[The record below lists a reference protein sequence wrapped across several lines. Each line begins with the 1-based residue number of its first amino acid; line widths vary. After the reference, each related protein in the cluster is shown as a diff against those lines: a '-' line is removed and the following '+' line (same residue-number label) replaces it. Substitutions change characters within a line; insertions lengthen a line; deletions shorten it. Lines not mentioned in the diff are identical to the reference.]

1 MSFVSSIKRAYQ
13 VVAIILHYGLDE
25 LLPKKMTPWYFRL
38 WRRSLFWLRNKHKK
52 KAGGERLKLAMQE
65 LGPVYIKFGQMLST
79 RRDLLSDE
87 WAYELAMLQDRV
99 PPFDSKLAR
108 EAIEAELKAP
118 IESLF
123 DDFDDTPLAS
133 ASISQVHTATL
144 KSNGEKVVLKVLR
157 PNVEQ
162 QILADLQLMSQ
173 TAHLLDT
180 LLGPGN
186 RLRPAEVV
194 DDYRTTI
201 LGELNLKLE
210 ALNTVRLR
218 NNFIDTNA
226 LYVPYVYEDFCYPRL
241 MVMERIEGIPV
252 SDIAALKAQGTNL
265 QRLAEKGV
273 ELFFTQ
279 VFRDNFFH
287 ADMHPG
293 NIFISRENPQDPH
306 YIGLDCGI
314 MGTLSDTDT
323 RYLAENFLAFFNR
336 DYRRIAQLYVESGW
350 VSADTDMQAFEQA
363 VKVVCEPMFN
373 KPLNEISFGHVL
385 LELFR
390 TARSFHIIVQPQ
402 LVLLEKTLL
411 YIEGLGRQL
420 YPQLDLWKTAKPFL
434 EQWMSQQVGPKA
446 MFSKAKTQLPFWTD
460 KLPELPELIYDNLK
474 LGRNLLGSQ
483 QQMLDKYLR
492 HQQRSHTSNYLLIT
506 SAILL
511 ICGTILFT
519 QDVTLWGANACV
531 AAGIIIWLLGWRSRP
546 KIRKF

>member
-1 MSFVSSIKRAYQ
+1 MSFTSIKRAYQ
-13 VVAIILHYGLDE
+13 VISIALHYGLDE
-25 LLPKKMTPWYFRL
+25 LLPPKLTPWYFRL
-38 WRRSLFWLRNKHKK
+38 WRLSLFWLRNKHKK
-52 KAGGERLKLAMQE
+52 KPGGERLKLALQE

-108 EAIEAELKAP
+108 EAIETELKAP

-123 DDFDDTPLAS
+123 DDFDEKPLAS

-144 KSNGEKVVLKVLR
+144 KSNGKPVVLKVLR

-162 QILADLQLMSQ
+162 QIVADLQLMSQ
-173 TAHLLDT
+173 TAELLES
-180 LLGPGN
+180 LLGPNN
-186 RLRPAEVV
+186 RLRPGEVV
-194 DDYRTTI
+194 EDYRTTI
-201 LGELNLKLE
+201 MGELNLKLE

-218 NNFIDTNA
+218 NNFLDSNA
-226 LYVPYVYEDFCYPRL
+226 LYVPYVYEELSHPRL
-241 MVMERIEGIPV
+241 LVLERIYGIPV
-252 SDIAALKAQGTNL
+252 SDIAALRAQGTNL
-265 QRLAEKGV
+265 KLLAEKGV
-273 ELFFTQ
+273 QLFFTQ

-293 NIFISRENPQDPH
+293 NIFISREHPQDPY

-314 MGTLSDTDT
+314 MGTLSDTDK

-350 VSADTDMQAFEQA
+350 VSPDTDLLAFEQA

-390 TARSFHIIVQPQ
+390 TARRFDIVVQPQ

-420 YPQLDLWKTAKPFL
+420 YPQLDLWQTAKPFL
-434 EQWMSQQVGPKA
+434 ENWMAEQVGPKA
-446 MFSKAKTQLPFWTD
+446 MLRKAKLQLPYWSD
-460 KLPELPELIYDNLK
+460 KLPEIPELIYDNLR

-492 HQQRSHTSNYLLIT
+492 HQQKSHKSNYLLIT
-506 SAILL
+506 SAVLL
-511 ICGTILFT
+511 ICGTILFSR
-519 QDVTLWGANACV
+519 DVTLWLSHGCL
-531 AAGIIIWLLGWRSRP
+531 AAGVVCWLIGWRSRP
-546 KIRKF
+546 RIRKF

>member
-1 MSFVSSIKRAYQ
+1 MSFASIKRGYQ
-13 VVAIILHYGLDE
+13 VISISLHYGLDE
-25 LLPKKMTPWYFRL
+25 LLPKKLTPWYFKL
-38 WRRSLFWLRNKHKK
+38 WRRSLFWLRNKHKS

-87 WAYELAMLQDRV
+87 WAHELAMLQDRV

-108 EAIEAELKAP
+108 QAIEAELKAP
-118 IESLF
+118 IETLF

-144 KSNGEKVVLKVLR
+144 KSNGKPVVLKVLR

-162 QILADLQLMSQ
+162 NILADLQLMSQ
-173 TAHLLDT
+173 SAKLLET
-180 LLGPGN
+180 ILGPDN

-194 DDYRTTI
+194 EDYRTTI

-210 ALNTVRLR
+210 ALNTVKLR
-218 NNFIDTNA
+218 NNFIDSNA
-226 LYVPYVYEDFCYPRL
+226 LYIPYVYEELCYPRM

-265 QRLAEKGV
+265 KLLAERGV

-293 NIFISRENPQDPH
+293 NIFISREHPEDPF

-314 MGTLSDTDT
+314 MGTLNDTDK

-350 VSADTDMQAFEQA
+350 VSADTDIQAFEQA

-390 TARSFHIIVQPQ
+390 TARRFHIVVQPQ

-420 YPQLDLWKTAKPFL
+420 YPQLDLWQTAKPFL
-434 EQWMSQQVGPKA
+434 EQWMAEQVGPKA
-446 MFSKAKTQLPFWTD
+446 MFKKVQTQLPFWSD
-460 KLPELPELIYDNLK
+460 KLPEFPELIYDNLK
-474 LGRNLLGSQ
+474 LGRNLLGAQ
-483 QQMLDKYLR
+483 QQMLDKYLK
-492 HQQRSHTSNYLLIT
+492 HQQKAHKSNYLLIT

-511 ICGTILFT
+511 ICGTISLS
-519 QDVTLWGANACV
+519 QDATLWPSYVSIGAGAILWFV
-531 AAGIIIWLLGWRSRP
+531 GWRSRP
-546 KIRKF
+546 KIKKF